1 MRPPAAA
8 YLNGS
13 PSPALI
19 ALPSIIGRRQ
29 PKAAQRG
36 RLFQPAT
43 LQAAAHRLPQSFVQR
58 LIAEAS
64 RICSLHVKLDP
75 QIVPIDRFFVTVSVV
90 QDRTTFVIAHR
101 LSTIE
106 SADCIIVMHEGA
118 LVESGTHAELIARG
132 GRYAQLHRLQFAE

>member
-101 LSTIE
+101 LSTIRQATE
-106 SADCIIVMHEGA
+106 ILVIEQGRIVER
-118 LVESGTHAELIARG
+118 GTHAELIAKE
-132 GRYAQLHRLQFAE
+132 GRYYELYTYQARI

>member
-1 MRPPAAA
+1 M
-8 YLNGS
+8 
-13 PSPALI
+13 
-19 ALPSIIGRRQ
+19 PSIIGRRQ

-75 QIVPIDRFFVTVSVV
+75 QIVPIDRFFVTVSVMGY
-90 QDRTTFVIAHR
+90 A
-101 LSTIE
+101 
-106 SADCIIVMHEGA
+106 ADMGA
-118 LVESGTHAELIARG
+118 KWRDGTERN
-132 GRYAQLHRLQFAE
+132 